1 MKRRSRGTRKSFQ
14 NKKVTGDWILVARD
28 ERLGDIRLPH
38 GHFERS
44 REIFVIRTQ
53 ALNGRKSEN
62 GKPVIRREGGA
73 SAAIRGSR
81 FPYMCRAL
89 FRFPHLSFIP
99 PVPYPPLRGTF
110 PSRGRLTIR
119 GKPVIADL
127 RASPDLYCGEAAT
140 TTLNPEPLLIFP
152 KGVHPCLN
160 P

>member
-1 MKRRSRGTRKSFQ
+1 MKRRSRGTRKRFQ

-62 GKPVIRREGGA
+62 GKPVIRREGAA

-89 FRFPHLSFIP
+89 FRFPHLSFIS

-140 TTLNPEPLLIFP
+140 TTLNPEPLSIFP